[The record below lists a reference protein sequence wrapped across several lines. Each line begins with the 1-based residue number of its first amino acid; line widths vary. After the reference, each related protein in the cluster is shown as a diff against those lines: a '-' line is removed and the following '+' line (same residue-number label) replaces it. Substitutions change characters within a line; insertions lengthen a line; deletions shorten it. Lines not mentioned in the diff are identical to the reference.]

1 LIQQY
6 PFAFFA
12 VRKTAIEDK
21 SMHEI
26 GLMQRMVEVALEHA
40 ASAGA
45 RQVQRVTVRVGAESG
60 VVPDVIT
67 LAFEVATRGT
77 IAEGAELRI
86 EDVPIAC
93 FCTACDLEFA
103 PADALQ
109 ECPSCHRLGAEVR
122 RGREFELASLE
133 IAE

>member
-1 LIQQY
+1 
-6 PFAFFA
+6 
-12 VRKTAIEDK
+12 
-21 SMHEI
+21 MHEI
-26 GLMQRMVEVALEHA
+26 GLMQRMVEVALNHA

-45 RQVQRVTVRVGAESG
+45 RHVQRVTVRVGAESG

-67 LAFEVATRGT
+67 FAFDVATRGT
-77 IAEGAELRI
+77 IAEGAELQI

-93 FCTACDLEFA
+93 FCAACDLDFA
-103 PADALQ
+103 PADALH

-133 IAE
+133 IEDESS